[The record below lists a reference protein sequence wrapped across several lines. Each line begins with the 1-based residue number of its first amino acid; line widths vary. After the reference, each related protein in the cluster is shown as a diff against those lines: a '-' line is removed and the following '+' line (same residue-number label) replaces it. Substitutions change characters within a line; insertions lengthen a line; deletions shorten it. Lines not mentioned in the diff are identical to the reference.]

1 MGDIFT
7 KAFWDNLVFLLAVG
21 GMFLAMNRIDRSA
34 MPDRKKRLLSYALL
48 AGIAILAIVIFRW
61 HSVTYMA
68 TGL

>member
-1 MGDIFT
+1 MG
-7 KAFWDNLVFLLAVG
+7 KVFWDNLVFLLTVG

-48 AGIAILAIVIFRW
+48 AVIAILAIVIFRW
-61 HSVTYMA
+61 HSVTHMA

>member
-1 MGDIFT
+1 MGDILDT
-7 KAFWDNLVFLLAVG
+7 VLWGGLVFLLAVG

-34 MPDRKKRLLSYALL
+34 MPDRKRRLLSYALL
-48 AGIAILAIVIFRW
+48 ASIAILAIVIFRW